1 MIRLFASCDFRN
13 IGISALRSQI
23 RACGAAIVRPGEK
36 MMTTAAATPLQVK
49 GGAFLIED
57 RLPNEIF
64 TAEDLNEEHLA
75 IARTVDQFWT
85 SEVEPHLD
93 AIRQQTPGVA
103 LSVLRK
109 AAELGLAAIPIP
121 EKFGGMEM
129 DLPSVMIA
137 GEHLARDASYGS
149 WHSSHTGI
157 GTLPVLFFGNEE
169 QQRRYLPKLAKVELL
184 AAYALTEPLAGSDA
198 LAVRTR
204 ADLSADGKYYVLNG
218 QKMWI
223 TNGGAADL
231 FTVFAKVGGEKF
243 TAFLVERSFPG
254 VTSGAEEHKMGIK
267 GSSTTAVFFDNVRV
281 PVENLLGEIG
291 RGHIIAFNIL
301 NIGRLK
307 LGPGAVGGAKNV
319 LAICLKYAKERKAFG
334 SAIAEFG
341 AIQHKLAE
349 MAIRTFAVESMVWR
363 VVGLIE
369 SQLAQSAHDHDK
381 DKHADSQT
389 ELKAVEEYATEC
401 SMIKVYAS
409 EMLDYVV
416 DEGVQ
421 IHGGYGYHQDYAVER
436 AYRDSRINRIFEG
449 TNEINRLLITGML
462 LKRAARGQLAL
473 IPAVQAVLNETVKEA
488 TGAAGADEEARLVQ
502 GAKKIALSTIGIAY
516 HKYGV
521 ELEKQQEIVMNI
533 SDIVMEVFAME
544 SSLLRSRKLAASG
557 QGTNAANMC
566 AVFLREAMDRV
577 EVSARNVVGACS
589 SGPALRENMAT
600 LRGFANY
607 DPLDGVALRRNIA
620 GRLLAAGRYTV

>member
-1 MIRLFASCDFRN
+1 
-13 IGISALRSQI
+13 
-23 RACGAAIVRPGEK
+23 
-36 MMTTAAATPLQVK
+36 MMTTAEATPLQVK

-57 RLPNEIF
+57 RSPNEIF
-64 TAEDLNEEHLA
+64 TAEDLHEEHLA

-85 SEVEPHLD
+85 NEVEPHLE
-93 AIRQQTPGVA
+93 AIRQQTPEVA

-157 GTLPVLFFGNEE
+157 GTLPVPFFGNEE
-169 QQRRYLPKLAKVELL
+169 QKRRYLPKLAKVELL

-198 LAVRTR
+198 LAARTR
-204 ADLSADGKYYVLNG
+204 ADLAPDGKYYLLNG

-267 GSSTTAVFFDNVRV
+267 GSSTTAVYFDNVRV
-281 PVENLLGEIG
+281 PVENVLGEIE

-307 LGPGAVGGAKNV
+307 LGSGAVGGAKNV

-341 AIQHKLAE
+341 AIQYKLAE
-349 MAIRTFAVESMVWR
+349 MAIRAFAVESMVWR

-389 ELKAVEEYATEC
+389 ELKAVEEYAAEC

-449 TNEINRLLITGML
+449 TNEINRLVITGMP
-462 LKRAARGQLAL
+462 LKRAARGQLPLLEA
-473 IPAVQAVLNETVKEA
+473 ARAVLQEA
-488 TGAAGADEEARLVQ
+488 GPRPAELAGDPELSLVQ
-502 GAKKIALSTIGIAY
+502 NAKKIVLLTLGVA
-516 HKYGV
+516 HEKYGAQ
-521 ELEKQQEIVMNI
+521 LEQQQEIIMNL
-533 SDIVMEVFAME
+533 SDIIMEVFAME
-544 SSLLRSRKLAASG
+544 SALLRSRKLATAGSG
-557 QGTNAANMC
+557 VNAADAC
-566 AVFLREAMDRV
+566 AVYLRDRK
-577 EVSARNVVGACS
+577 S
-589 SGPALRENMAT
+589 T
-600 LRGFANY
+600 
-607 DPLDGVALRRNIA
+607 
-620 GRLLAAGRYTV
+620 RLNS

>member
-1 MIRLFASCDFRN
+1 
-13 IGISALRSQI
+13 
-23 RACGAAIVRPGEK
+23 
-36 MMTTAAATPLQVK
+36 MMTTVAATPTQVK

-57 RLPNEIF
+57 RSPNEIF

-85 SEVEPHLD
+85 NDVEPHLE

-121 EKFGGMEM
+121 EEFGGMEM

-169 QQRRYLPKLAKVELL
+169 QKRRYLPKLAKVELL

-198 LAVRTR
+198 LAARTR

-267 GSSTTAVFFDNVRV
+267 GSSTTAVYFDNVRV
-281 PVENLLGEIG
+281 PIENLLGEIG

-369 SQLAQSAHDHDK
+369 SQLAQSAHGHDHNK

-389 ELKAVEEYATEC
+389 ELKAVEEYAAEC

-473 IPAVQAVLNETVKEA
+473 IPAVQAVLNQTVKET
-488 TGAAGADEEARLVQ
+488 TGSAAADEEARLVRN
-502 GAKKIALSTIGIAY
+502 AKKIALSMIGIAFQ
-516 HKYGV
+516 KYGA
-521 ELEKQQEIVMNI
+521 ELEKQQETVMNI
-533 SDIVMEVFAME
+533 SDIIMEVFAME

-557 QGTNAANMC
+557 KGTNAADMC
-566 AVFLREAMDRV
+566 GVFLRGAMDRV
-577 EVSARNVVGACS
+577 EVSARNVIGACS
-589 SGPALRENMAT
+589 AGHALQENMAT

-620 GRLLAAGRYTV
+620 RRLLAAGRYTV

>member
-1 MIRLFASCDFRN
+1 
-13 IGISALRSQI
+13 
-23 RACGAAIVRPGEK
+23 
-36 MMTTAAATPLQVK
+36 MMTTAAATPTQVK

-57 RLPNEIF
+57 RSPNEIF

-85 SEVEPHLD
+85 NEVEPHLD

-109 AAELGLAAIPIP
+109 AAGLGLAAIPIP
-121 EKFGGMEM
+121 EEFGGMEM

-169 QQRRYLPKLAKVELL
+169 QKRRYLPQLAKVELL

-267 GSSTTAVFFDNVRV
+267 GSSTTAVFFDNVKV

-369 SQLAQSAHDHDK
+369 SQLAQSAHDHDHNK

-389 ELKAVEEYATEC
+389 ELKAVEEYAAEC

-473 IPAVQAVLNETVKEA
+473 IPAVQAVLNDTVKET
-488 TGAAGADEEARLVQ
+488 TGSAGADEEARLVRS
-502 GAKKIALSTIGIAY
+502 AKKIALFTIGIAY
-516 HKYGV
+516 HKYGA

-557 QGTNAANMC
+557 KGSNAANMC

-577 EVSARNVVGACS
+577 EVSARNVIGACS
-589 SGPALRENMAT
+589 AGHALRENMAT

-620 GRLLAAGRYTV
+620 GRLLAAARYTV